1 MGTRRPVR
9 SRRSVD
15 ESTGEYWDE
24 VFDAFAAARRR
35 LVVVLLR
42 RSNRLSVETLAA
54 KIGDLEAEYGY
65 RYELEPDH
73 DVGCD
78 DTDERAADRPD
89 DGDRTRAREIAT
101 ALRHVHLPK
110 LEDVGL
116 LEWDRREDVV
126 SLAANR
132 RTDDLER
139 RLVRDVAARQS
150 DGRIA

>member
-1 MGTRRPVR
+1 MGTRRPAR
-9 SRRSVD
+9 SSRSVD
-15 ESTGEYWDE
+15 ESAGEYWDE

-35 LVVVLLR
+35 LVVVLLH
-42 RSNRLSVETLAA
+42 RSDRLSVETLAA
-54 KIGDLEAEYGY
+54 RIGDLEAEYGY
-65 RYELEPDH
+65 RYKTTSEPEH
-73 DVGCD
+73 D
-78 DTDERAADRPD
+78 TAERVADRPD

-139 RLVRDVAARQS
+139 RLVRDVAARQF